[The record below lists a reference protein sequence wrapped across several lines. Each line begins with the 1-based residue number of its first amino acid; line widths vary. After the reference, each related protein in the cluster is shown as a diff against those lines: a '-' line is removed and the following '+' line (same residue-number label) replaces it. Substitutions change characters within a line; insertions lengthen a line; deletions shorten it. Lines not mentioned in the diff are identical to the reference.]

1 MLSSKETFSVKVKK
15 IVEEL
20 DTSFVERKKAV
31 RLCLLAMLSGEHV
44 VLLGPPGTAKSLLAR
59 TICGSIQEGTYFDYL
74 LTRFTTPD
82 EIFGPLSIKKLEQ
95 DIYERQTE
103 SYLPSAHI
111 AFLDEIFKANSSILN
126 SLLTLI
132 NERIF
137 HNGSQLMKVPL
148 RSIFG
153 ASNETPEDDTL
164 NALYDRF
171 LVRVIVNFVEQDESF
186 SSIVFGKAGT
196 IPIKTKLTIKELD
209 SLAKSAKSIN
219 VRKPAQEMVLVLKR
233 KLAEIG
239 VVLSDRRWKQVIGL
253 LKTMAAASK
262 RRSVQETDFLVLQ
275 EMLWDEPSQ
284 IDGIRRIV
292 WETVVAAEH
301 DARDLANDVK
311 MTREAFER
319 NHLKTVDDYYS
330 GRPKKKEKVPV
341 DEVNFKMIM
350 QQIRGIEKS
359 LKAGKKKVTNRR
371 KKYEAQISH
380 NFWIESSGLIED
392 VEKEIVELSKVEEV
406 LTSLR
411 SEIAG
416 WPKEEDT
423 VQDDEDEDDEDW

>member
-1 MLSSKETFSVKVKK
+1 MLSSKETISAKVKK

-59 TICGSIQEGTYFDYL
+59 TICESIQEGTYFDYL

-132 NERIF
+132 NERMF

-164 NALYDRF
+164 SALYDRF

-219 VRKPAQEMVLVLKR
+219 VPKPTQEMVLVLKR

-253 LKTMAAASK
+253 LKTMAAAGK
-262 RRSVQETDFLVLQ
+262 RRSVQETDLLVLQ

-311 MTREAFER
+311 MTREAFEK
-319 NHLKTVDDYYS
+319 NHLKTVNGYYS
-330 GRPKKKEKVPV
+330 SRPKKREKVPV

-359 LKAGKKKVTNRR
+359 LKSGKKRVTNRR
-371 KKYEAQISH
+371 KKYEAQISQ
-380 NFWIESSGLIED
+380 NFWIESSGLID
-392 VEKEIVELSKVEEV
+392 SVDKEIVELSKVEEA

-411 SEIAG
+411 SEIEG

-423 VQDDEDEDDEDW
+423 VLDDEDEDDEDW